1 MVSAMAIVLQGGW
14 SVKGNQKT
22 YTYGEPGGSQSI
34 ARMLAGLDPA
44 STDFA
49 LLPPRFRVD
58 VLVPLE
64 EIYASDDLVRRLVR
78 RRVCFSIKRV
88 HRCSDFNFQW
98 QYCQS
103 VATADATNWAR

>member
-1 MVSAMAIVLQGGW
+1 MVSATAIVLQGGW

-58 VLVPLE
+58 VLVPL
-64 EIYASDDLVRRLVR
+64 RRSMRTISYTRKLGR
-78 RRVCFSIKRV
+78 LF
-88 HRCSDFNFQW
+88 
-98 QYCQS
+98 
-103 VATADATNWAR
+103 